1 MAVGLGSGPVRVKIH
16 RLKVTVECHAH
27 VAVLAIGVAPQ
38 IVCIGQSLFRD
49 AFALNNLVCGT
60 ERLFSLAAREHVFYF
75 LYGFHLVLCFI
86 GAKLHQLR
94 EKYTIFAQNNYLFMD
109 SANHNKNDQQ
119 RLGQLK
125 NLVMLAAA
133 DGHLTDSEMAVL
145 LAVASREKLTPDEF
159 NKVIDDPDSVTIDLP
174 EDEDTK
180 LAYLRDMVA
189 MMMIDGE
196 LNEQEMA
203 ICKLYAMALGYRGS
217 IVDGMIAGVI
227 DQLDAEFGA
236 AE

>member
-1 MAVGLGSGPVRVKIH
+1 
-16 RLKVTVECHAH
+16 
-27 VAVLAIGVAPQ
+27 
-38 IVCIGQSLFRD
+38 
-49 AFALNNLVCGT
+49 
-60 ERLFSLAAREHVFYF
+60 
-75 LYGFHLVLCFI
+75 
-86 GAKLHQLR
+86 
-94 EKYTIFAQNNYLFMD
+94 MD
-109 SANHNKNDQQ
+109 TKNENMNDNQ

-125 NLVMLAAA
+125 NLVMLASA
-133 DGHLTDSEMAVL
+133 DERLTDSEMAVL
-145 LAVASREKLTPDEF
+145 LAVASRENMTPDEF
-159 NKVIDDPDSVTIDLP
+159 NKVIEDPDSVTITLP

-196 LNEQEMA
+196 LDEQELA

-227 DQLDAEFGA
+227 DQLDAEA

>member
-1 MAVGLGSGPVRVKIH
+1 MNTKNEN
-16 RLKVTVECHAH
+16 K
-27 VAVLAIGVAPQ
+27 
-38 IVCIGQSLFRD
+38 
-49 AFALNNLVCGT
+49 T
-60 ERLFSLAAREHVFYF
+60 E
-75 LYGFHLVLCFI
+75 
-86 GAKLHQLR
+86 
-94 EKYTIFAQNNYLFMD
+94 
-109 SANHNKNDQQ
+109 QQ

-145 LAVASREKLTPDEF
+145 LAVASRENLTPEEF
-159 NKVIDDPDSVTIDLP
+159 NKVIDDPDSVSIQLP
-174 EDEDTK
+174 DDEETK

-196 LNEQEMA
+196 LDEHELA
-203 ICKLYAMALGYRGS
+203 ICKLYAMALGFRSS

-227 DQLDAEFGA
+227 DQLDANAA